1 VSAKASAGAR
11 LRSLAVTQSELGVL
25 AAILVA
31 CLLLPKGL
39 PLGIGALG
47 LSSGCAIALQAMAIV
62 LVYRANR
69 IINFAQLAAGALGVT
84 LFSELVRR
92 QSFILIGHL
101 ICGSCVPTIRV
112 SELGSVHTVPVDVPG
127 WAFQLNYWLAVV
139 SGLLLA
145 LLASMMLF
153 GVIHI
158 RRLLTAPRVIV
169 TVFTIGAAQ
178 VFGLGSALLLKWFGE
193 KTATVS
199 VSLPFAWNFTVG
211 GVRLGAAEVLTVVAL
226 AVSAVWLTLYLSR
239 ATVGVLLRGAAENP
253 ARAGTLGVNVT
264 AVNAR
269 AWGAAAALA
278 GVGAVL
284 GAVSPG
290 GGAAAS
296 GLIPVLAAAVVGRLT
311 SLPLAVLAGLVL
323 GVVEHAALW
332 SFNTIAAVD
341 GVAFAI
347 IIVVLLAQRARAG
360 RVDTADSGWAQT
372 LELRPVPAE
381 LRDVAPV
388 VRWRRF
394 IRLSALGAVLGLPW
408 VLSPSQTT
416 LTVVVVVYAVIGM
429 SLLILTGWAGQISLG
444 QLAIAA
450 VGGYV
455 TALVH
460 APFPLPLVVGGLA
473 GAVAALVVGLPALR
487 LRGLHLAISTFA
499 FGAAVASLLLSPSEL
514 GRYLPSYVA
523 RPSFLGFDLKDDRTL
538 YYVALVILLLTYL
551 ATVGMRRSRTGRAL
565 IACRENDALAQ
576 AYGINLVRARLSA
589 FMVAG
594 FMAAVGGSIYAYASY
609 GVSPDNFGVQQS
621 ISVFVLAVIGGLGS
635 VVGPLLG
642 AIYIG
647 ATTVFSSNDL
657 LALAS
662 TGLGLTAVLLF
673 APGGLAQLAFDLRDA
688 FLRRVA
694 ERYKIDVP
702 SLFADRLRS
711 KERSAPISAKQR
723 PGGGSAFVPVRYA
736 PADQWAVDLL
746 QREHARG

>member
-1 VSAKASAGAR
+1 MSVVVAR
-11 LRSLAVTQSELGVL
+11 LRAVATAHSELVVL
-25 AAILVA
+25 AALFGA
-31 CLLLPKGL
+31 CFLLPKGL

-47 LSSGCAIALQAMAIV
+47 VASGAAIALQAMAIV

-92 QSFILIGHL
+92 QSFLVLGHEV
-101 ICGSCVPTIRV
+101 CGSCVPTAKLN
-112 SELGSVHTVPVDVPG
+112 ELGSVHTIAIGVST
-127 WAFQLNYWLAVV
+127 WEFQLNYWLAAL

-145 LLASMMLF
+145 VLASMLLF
-153 GVIHI
+153 AVIHI
-158 RRLLTAPRVIV
+158 RRLLIAPRLIV

-178 VFGLGSALLLKWFGE
+178 VFGLGGVVLLKLFHE
-193 KTATVS
+193 KSAVVS
-199 VSLPFAWNFTVG
+199 VGLPFAWPFKIG
-211 GVRLGAAEVLTVVAL
+211 GVALGAAELLTVIVL
-226 AVSAVWLTLYLSR
+226 AIAGVGLTLYLSR
-239 ATVGVLLRGAAENP
+239 TTVGVLLRGAAENP
-253 ARAGTLGVNVT
+253 ARAGTLGVNIT

-269 AWGAAAALA
+269 AWLAA
-278 GVGAVL
+278 GVLAAFGAML

-296 GLIPVLAAAVVGRLT
+296 GLIPVLAAAVVGRFT

-323 GVVEHAALW
+323 GVVEHSALW
-332 SFNTIAAVD
+332 SFNTLGAVD
-341 GVAFAI
+341 GVAFVA
-347 IIVVLLAQRARAG
+347 IIVVLLAQRARAS
-360 RVDTADSGWAQT
+360 RVDTAESGWAQT

-394 IRLSALGAVLGLPW
+394 IGITGLAAVVGLPW
-408 VLSPSQTT
+408 LLSPSQTT
-416 LTVVVVVYAVIGM
+416 LTVVVLVYAVVGL
-429 SLLILTGWAGQISLG
+429 SLLVLTGWAGQISLG

-455 TALVH
+455 TAMVDV
-460 APFPLPLVVGGLA
+460 PFPLPLLIGGLA
-473 GAVAALVVGLPALR
+473 GAAAALVVGLPALR
-487 LRGLHLAISTFA
+487 LRGLHLAVSTFA

-523 RPSFLGFDLKDDRTL
+523 RPSFLGLDMKDDRTL
-538 YYVALVILLLTYL
+538 YYVTLVILLLAYL
-551 ATVGMRRSRTGRAL
+551 GTVGMRRSRTGRAL

-594 FMAAVGGSIYAYASY
+594 FMAAVGGGIYAYASY
-609 GVSPDNFGVQQS
+609 GVSPENFGVQQS

-642 AIYIG
+642 AVYVG
-647 ATTVFSSNDL
+647 ATTVFSSNQIV
-657 LALAS
+657 ALAA

-702 SLFADRLRS
+702 SLFADRLPS
-711 KERSAPISAKQR
+711 KDRSAPIAAKQR
-723 PGGGSAFVPVRYA
+723 PGGGSAFVPVRYV

-746 QREHARG
+746 KREHARG